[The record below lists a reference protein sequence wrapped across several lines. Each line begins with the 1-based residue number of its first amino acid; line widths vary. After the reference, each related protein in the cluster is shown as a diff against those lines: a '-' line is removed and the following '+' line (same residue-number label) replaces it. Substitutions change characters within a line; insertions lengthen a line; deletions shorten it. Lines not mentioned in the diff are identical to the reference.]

1 MQLTIADEL
10 VQAAELS
17 AEELLQELALAL
29 FQQNRLTLEG
39 ASRLAQMDQLA
50 FQQLLAS
57 RQVPLHYDT
66 GDLESD
72 IATLQRLGQL

>member
-1 MQLTIADEL
+1 
-10 VQAAELS
+10 
-17 AEELLQELALAL
+17 
-29 FQQNRLTLEG
+29 
-39 ASRLAQMDQLA
+39 MDQLA